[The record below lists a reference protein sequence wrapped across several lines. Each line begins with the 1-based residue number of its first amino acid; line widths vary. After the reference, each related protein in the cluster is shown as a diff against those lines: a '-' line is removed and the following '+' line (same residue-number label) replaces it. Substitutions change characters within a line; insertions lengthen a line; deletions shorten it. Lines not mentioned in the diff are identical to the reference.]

1 MGKIKPKRSL
11 KPIKIKKQD
20 NTSAYL
26 QDKFIGDGVL
36 LMNNAVRFNYNNTI
50 TVLGGYPVTVNWY
63 FPINIPQNFKI
74 TKVYYNWTST
84 PGNPALSFV
93 LFFNNSIIHYLPVA
107 NYGFYTIPEYT
118 NVVQVGN
125 NTITGYMNYIITAGI
140 GGTYT
145 CDMYV
150 EGFYL

>member
-11 KPIKIKKQD
+11 KPIKVKKQD

-26 QDKFIGDGVL
+26 SDKFIGDGVL
-36 LMNNAVRFNYNNTI
+36 LLNNATRLKYNNTI

-63 FPINIPQNFKI
+63 FPIVIPQNFKI
-74 TKVYYNWTST
+74 TKVYYVTSS
-84 PGNPALSFV
+84 PGSPTLSFT
-93 LFFNNSIIHYLPVA
+93 FSFNDSIVHYLPQA
-107 NYGFYTIPEYT
+107 NWGYYVIPEYT
-118 NVVQVGN
+118 NVVTVGN
-125 NTITGYMNYIITAGI
+125 NTLTGYMNFIITAGI

-145 CDMYV
+145 CDMYI